1 MCLDNPARETNQPQK
16 KLFIFI
22 VIKVTI
28 RSYFL
33 FHIIEFIHLLISL
46 SVSPSA
52 NLGNE

>member
-33 FHIIEFIHLLISL
+33 FHIIEFIHLFNFPISVPFCEL
-46 SVSPSA
+46 RK
-52 NLGNE
+52 